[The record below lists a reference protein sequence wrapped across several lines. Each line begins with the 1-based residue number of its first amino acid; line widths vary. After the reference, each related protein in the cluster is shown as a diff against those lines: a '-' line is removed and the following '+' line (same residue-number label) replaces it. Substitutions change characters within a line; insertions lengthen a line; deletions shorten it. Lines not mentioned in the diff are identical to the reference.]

1 MSAVPAPPEP
11 TARQIPLWRVAG
23 TLLSL
28 ALLVYLVYEQGWD
41 EFRQALSEVPLQSF
55 LLALL
60 LVMGSRLFVTLRWH
74 GLLRAAKIQISFWQS
89 LRLTFTGL
97 FASNFLPST
106 VGGDLARLAGGVYLR
121 MDAGVVTASL
131 IVDRL
136 IGMAGM
142 ALLLPVGLSTL
153 LRTTGWAQPY
163 DFSGIAALPGLKWVW
178 KKLRGFLHSTVQS
191 SVYWVKHPAGLGLG
205 FLATFGHMLLT
216 YLAVWVLLAGTG
228 QPVPLLLIGGLWSL
242 SYFVSLAP
250 VSINGLGLQEISI
263 AYLYSHFAGVTM
275 EGGLALAVLLRIL
288 FLLASL
294 PGALFLPG
302 ILNPSRQKPRNE
314 SGGTAV

>member
-1 MSAVPAPPEP
+1 MSLVPPPPEP
-11 TARQIPLWRVAG
+11 TTRRIPLWRIAG
-23 TLLSL
+23 TLLSV
-28 ALLVYLVYEQGWD
+28 ALLAYLVYEQGWD
-41 EFRQALSEVPLQSF
+41 EFRQALSEVPLGSF

-60 LVMGSRLFVTLRWH
+60 LVMISRLFVTLRWH
-74 GLLRAAKIQISFWQS
+74 GLLRTAKIQVSFWQS

-142 ALLLPVGLSTL
+142 ALLLPLGLSAL
-153 LRTTGWAQPY
+153 LRASGWTQPY
-163 DFSGIAALPGLKWVW
+163 ALSGLAAWPGLKWLW
-178 KKLRGFLHSTVQS
+178 NKLLGFLRSTAQS
-191 SVYWVKHPAGLGLG
+191 SIYWIKHPAGLGLG
-205 FLATFGHMLLT
+205 FLATFGHMFLT
-216 YLAVWVLLAGTG
+216 YLAVWVLLSGAG

-250 VSINGLGLQEISI
+250 VSINGLGLQEVSI
-263 AYLYSHFAGVTM
+263 AYLYSHYAGVSM
-275 EGGLALAVLLRIL
+275 EGALALAVLLRIV

-302 ILNPSRQKPRNE
+302 ILNSSRRKPKNE
-314 SGGTAV
+314 HGETSA